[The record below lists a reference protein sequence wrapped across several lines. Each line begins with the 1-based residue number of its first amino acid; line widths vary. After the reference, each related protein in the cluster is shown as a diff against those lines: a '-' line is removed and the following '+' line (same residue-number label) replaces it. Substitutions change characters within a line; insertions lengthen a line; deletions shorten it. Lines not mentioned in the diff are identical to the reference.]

1 VAHGGLLLYVARY
14 RVLIYQRKKTKE
26 NTASRIFASRKWSR
40 ELSAGARGEDSVRV
54 PVVRAAANTRA
65 AALLCLADWQTAK
78 VAGGKLHQ
86 RQRTATPPRLAS
98 LAGRGQRHYAEHIRG
113 G

>member
-1 VAHGGLLLYVARY
+1 VQIAVAAQ
-14 RVLIYQRKKTKE
+14 VLIYQRKKTKE

>member
-1 VAHGGLLLYVARY
+1 M
-14 RVLIYQRKKTKE
+14 
-26 NTASRIFASRKWSR
+26 
-40 ELSAGARGEDSVRV
+40 RV